1 MIKNRKPESVYYNK
15 IFITRRQQMNIT
27 QFDKFSQACSKELAT
42 TIGTI
47 LETAKDKEGCLIGFI
62 TTDDF
67 YGCHL
72 TWDYSGNVNEYFNWN
87 NGLRPNFLYQPLVD
101 IVEECEEIDFCRP
114 SAEKWEFAKTL
125 LLVLEKNIK
134 EIPDEL
140 FKKNGFK
147 REDILFFS
155 TMSAGDYTSEM
166 IDTSVKKF
174 NTTDTLEKY
183 EIKF

>member
-1 MIKNRKPESVYYNK
+1 
-15 IFITRRQQMNIT
+15 MNT
-27 QFDKFSQACSKELAT
+27 AQFDKFSQACSKELAT
-42 TIGTI
+42 AIGTI
-47 LETAKDKEGCLIGFI
+47 LENAKDKEGCLIGFI

-72 TWDYSGNVNEYFNWN
+72 TWDYSGNVNEYFNWK

-101 IVEECEEIDFCRP
+101 VVEECEEIDFCRP
-114 SAEKWEFAKTL
+114 STEKWAFAKTL
-125 LLVLEKNIK
+125 LSVLEKNIK

-140 FKKNGFK
+140 FTKNGFK

-166 IDTSVKKF
+166 IDTSVKTF
-174 NTTDTLEKY
+174 NTTETLEKY
-183 EIKF
+183 GIK

>member
-1 MIKNRKPESVYYNK
+1 
-15 IFITRRQQMNIT
+15 MNT
-27 QFDKFSQACSKELAT
+27 AQFDKFSQACSKELAT
-42 TIGTI
+42 AIGTI
-47 LETAKDKEGCLIGFI
+47 LETAKNKEVCLIGFI

-72 TWDYSGNVNEYFNWN
+72 TWDYSGPINEYFNWK

-101 IVEECEEIDFCRP
+101 VVEECEEIDFCRP
-114 SAEKWEFAKTL
+114 STEKWEFAKTL
-125 LLVLEKNIK
+125 LYVLEKNIK

-140 FKKNGFK
+140 FKKNGFR

-166 IDTSVKKF
+166 IDTSVKTF
-174 NTTDTLEKY
+174 NTIETLEKY
-183 EIKF
+183 GIV

>member
-1 MIKNRKPESVYYNK
+1 MIKNRKPESVYCNK

-27 QFDKFSQACSKELAT
+27 QFDKLSQACSKELAT

-87 NGLRPNFLYQPLVD
+87 NGLRPIFLYQPLVD

-114 SAEKWEFAKTL
+114 SAEKWEFVKTL